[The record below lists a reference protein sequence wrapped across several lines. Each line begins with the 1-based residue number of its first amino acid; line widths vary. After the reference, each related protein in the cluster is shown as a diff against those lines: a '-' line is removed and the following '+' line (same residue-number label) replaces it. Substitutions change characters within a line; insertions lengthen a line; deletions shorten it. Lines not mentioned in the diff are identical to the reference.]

1 MTKQDYLQLIRLLAA
16 LEALMIANKVN
27 APDYLYEQLG
37 DAALKLEAE
46 VLK

>member
-16 LEALMIANKVN
+16 VEALMMANKVN
-27 APDYLYEQLG
+27 APDYLYEWLG

-46 VLK
+46 VIK